1 MLTLPTLLMTT
12 LERMLSR
19 QTSLYSLPDEAATLK
34 LGAALAEACAAVG
47 ASGRFFALTTSIVY
61 LHGDLGAGKTTL
73 ARGFLRR
80 LGYSGAVKS
89 PTYTLVEPYES
100 GASRVYHF
108 DLYRL
113 ADPQEFEFLGVED
126 YFQEGCVSLI
136 EWPEQG
142 GSVIPPPDLSIS
154 LEQSGSGR
162 QARVDAGSERG
173 ESLIQKIAV

>member
-1 MLTLPTLLMTT
+1 ML
-12 LERMLSR
+12 RY
-19 QTSLYSLPDEAATLK
+19 QTSLLSLADEAATLQ
-34 LGAALAEACAAVG
+34 LGSALAEACAADG
-47 ASGRFFALTTSIVY
+47 TGDSFFGLAATIVY

-113 ADPQEFEFLGVED
+113 ADPQEFQFLGVED
-126 YFQEGCVSLI
+126 YFGPDCVSLI
-136 EWPEQG
+136 EWPDKG
-142 GSVIPPPDLSIS
+142 GTVIPAPDLRIL

-162 QARVDAGSERG
+162 QASLEAGSERG
-173 ESLIQKIAV
+173 WRVIQKIAV

>member
-1 MLTLPTLLMTT
+1 MPSLHTT
-12 LERMLSR
+12 LI
-19 QTSLYSLPDEAATLK
+19 SLADEAATLK
-34 LGAALAEACAAVG
+34 LGASLAEACAADNV
-47 ASGRFFALTTSIVY
+47 AGRFFALAGTVVY

-80 LGYSGAVKS
+80 LGYGGAVKS

-126 YFQEGCVSLI
+126 YFAADCVSLI
-136 EWPEQG
+136 EWPEKG
-142 GSVIPPPDLSIS
+142 GSVIPAPDLSIS

-162 QARVDAGSERG
+162 QARVQVDSERG